1 MNSLRKGYKK
11 YKEKAPNVSQNLHI
25 VAGKHQHDITHSVAP
40 ISATE
45 IEKLENIN
53 PKYVDRLFDII
64 EQSVRVEEKEKIL
77 YFDAIKREQEND
89 KLSIEKQAE
98 LKNKAL
104 SLSGK
109 VILGMMLSAILFAY
123 LGYELIAGAI
133 VTTGLAGIIK
143 AILSRN
149 KKK

>member
-1 MNSLRKGYKK
+1 M
-11 YKEKAPNVSQNLHI
+11 
-25 VAGKHQHDITHSVAP
+25 
-40 ISATE
+40 
-45 IEKLENIN
+45 
-53 PKYVDRLFDII
+53 DRLFDII
-64 EQSVRVEEKEKIL
+64 EQSVLVEEKEKIL

-109 VILGMMLSAILFAY
+109 VILGMMLSAMVFAY
-123 LGYELIAGAI
+123 FGYGYIAGAI

-149 KKK
+149 KEK